1 MDVVVLMMKSGLLTL
16 LANVAFFPR
25 SSECESALCS
35 CSKPFSLSAQPT
47 GQPSSSPPNSL
58 ISSSSVGFMGVHL
71 GSRSCAGIVTCA
83 SSDLH
88 HLGMGKERL
97 VPPQRKIFILLLSQ
111 YDWRVAAEQLETE
124 KWAALQF

>member
-1 MDVVVLMMKSGLLTL
+1 MDVVVLMMESGLLTL
-16 LANVAFFPR
+16 LANVAFFPG

-35 CSKPFSLSAQPT
+35 CSKPFSLSA
-47 GQPSSSPPNSL
+47 QPSSSPPNSL